1 MSAFVVYLSAVV
13 GVVGLV
19 AAELWRLKRWN
30 PWLIVIVCVVD
41 ILSAAP
47 RLTEA
52 PNALLRILATGGVAG
67 GALIF
72 LLVVCLTCGGRTPNT
87 SLLLSDFDREPG
99 VGEGRRIFLPRT
111 RMKKENINMSDA
123 APGDAG

>member
-1 MSAFVVYLSAVV
+1 VAGAATGDVRVCRYLSAVL

-30 PWLIVIVCVVD
+30 PWLIVIVCVVG

-52 PNALLRILATGGVAG
+52 PNALLRILATGGVVG

-72 LLVVCLTCGGRTPNT
+72 LLVVLPN
-87 SLLLSDFDREPG
+87 L
-99 VGEGRRIFLPRT
+99 RRAYT
-111 RMKKENINMSDA
+111 
-123 APGDAG
+123 

>member
-1 MSAFVVYLSAVV
+1 MSAFVVYLSFVL
-13 GVVGLV
+13 GVVDRV

-30 PWLIVIVCVVD
+30 PWLIVIVCVVG

-52 PNALLRILATGGVAG
+52 PNALLRILATGGVVG

-72 LLVVCLTCGGRTPNT
+72 LLVVLPN
-87 SLLLSDFDREPG
+87 L
-99 VGEGRRIFLPRT
+99 RRAYT
-111 RMKKENINMSDA
+111 
-123 APGDAG
+123 